1 MEVLPMEK
9 ERIDQYFAD
18 PAVRARLIDAV
29 SRLVA
34 VKSVKGPAEPG
45 APFGPGPKAALEE
58 ALKLCNELGFA
69 TQNYDGYVG
78 LADLNDGPTQLH
90 ILAHLDVVG
99 EGKGWDTDPYT
110 CVEKDGVLYGRGVS
124 DDKGPL
130 CAALMAMAAVK
141 ALGGTAKN
149 VKLVMGTDEESGS
162 EDIAYYYAREPFAPY
177 SFTPDA
183 DFPVIHIEKGHY
195 HPDFGAA
202 WADETVTP
210 RVTALQGGFRHN
222 VVPPEAEC
230 TLLGLTAAQV
240 NGVCAQVTAAT
251 GAVLSAKDVA
261 GGVLIHCAGKNA
273 HAASPDD
280 GINAIQALLE
290 ALVLLPLA
298 DCEST
303 KYLHALHELFPFGDN
318 RGKGLGIAQSDPES
332 GELTLNLALIT
343 MTATRFKAKFDVRF
357 PLCANQFNCKGVC
370 EENFRRHG
378 ISILGDPDMTS
389 VHCVSADS
397 PLVKTL
403 LHCYSMYTGVAD
415 PKPIAIGGGTYVHD
429 IPGGVAFGCDFPGF
443 DPKMH
448 AANEQASVENLLLS
462 AKIFTQAIFELCG
475 E

>member
-1 MEVLPMEK
+1 MNK

-18 PAVRARLIDAV
+18 PAVRARLIDAI

-45 APFGPGPKAALEE
+45 APFGSGPKAALEE

-69 TQNYDGYVG
+69 TQNYDDHVG
-78 LADLNDGPTQLH
+78 LADLNGGPTQLH

-99 EGKGWDTDPYT
+99 EGTGWDTDPYT
-110 CVEKDGVLYGRGVS
+110 CVEKDGMLYGRGVS

-130 CAALMAMAAVK
+130 CAALMAMVAVRD
-141 ALGGTAKN
+141 LGGTAKN

-202 WADETVTP
+202 WAEETVTP
-210 RVTALQGGFRHN
+210 RVTSLQGGFRHN
-222 VVPPEAEC
+222 VVPPEAKC
-230 TLLGLTAAQV
+230 TILGLSAAQV
-240 NGVCAQVTAAT
+240 TTACHQVGAAT
-251 GAVLSAKDVA
+251 GAVLTARDTKN
-261 GGVLIHCAGKNA
+261 GVSIHCAGKNA

-280 GINAIQALLE
+280 GINAIQALLA
-290 ALVLLPLA
+290 ALSLLPLA

-303 KYLHALHELFPFGDN
+303 RYLHALHELFPFGDN
-318 RGKGLGIAQSDPES
+318 RGKGLGIAQADPES

-397 PLVKTL
+397 PLVQTL
-403 LHCYSMYTGVAD
+403 LRCYSMYTGVQD

-448 AANEQASVENLLLS
+448 AANEQASVDNLLLS

>member
-1 MEVLPMEK
+1 MEK
-9 ERIDQYFAD
+9 ERIDQYFDD
-18 PAVRARLIDAV
+18 PAVRARLISAV

-58 ALKLCNELGFA
+58 ALALASELGFPCS
-69 TQNYDGYVG
+69 NYHDHVG
-78 LADLNDGPTQLH
+78 LVDLNRNSTQLH

-99 EGKGWDTDPYT
+99 EGSGWDTDPYT
-110 CVEKDGVLYGRGVS
+110 CVERDGMLYGRGVS

-130 CAALMAMAAVK
+130 CAALMAMTAVRD
-141 ALGGTAKN
+141 LGGAAKN
-149 VKLVMGTDEESGS
+149 VRLIMGTDEESGS
-162 EDIAYYYAREPFAPY
+162 EDIAYYYAHEAFAPY

-202 WADETVTP
+202 WAEETATP
-210 RVTALQGGFRHN
+210 RVTSLTGGFRHN
-222 VVPPEAEC
+222 VVPPEAKC
-230 TLLGLTAAQV
+230 VIRGLAAAQV
-240 NGVCAQVTAAT
+240 TTACDQVANAT
-251 GAVLSAKDVA
+251 GAVLTARNVK
-261 GGVLIHCAGKNA
+261 GGVSIHCAGKNA

-280 GINAIQALLE
+280 GINAIQALL
-290 ALVLLPLA
+290 AVLSLLPLA
-298 DCEST
+298 DCSST
-303 KYLHALHELFPFGDN
+303 RYLRSLHELFPFGDN
-318 RGKGLGIAQSDPES
+318 RGKALGIAQQDAES

-343 MTATRFKAKFDVRF
+343 MTDTRFKAKFDVRF

-370 EENFRRHG
+370 EQTFQRHG

-397 PLVKTL
+397 PLVKAL
-403 LHCYSMYTGVAD
+403 LRCYSMYTGVDD

-448 AANEQASVENLLLS
+448 AANEQASVDNLLLS

>member
-1 MEVLPMEK
+1 MKKEK
-9 ERIDQYFAD
+9 IDQYFDD

-29 SRLVA
+29 SRLVS
-34 VKSVKGPAEPG
+34 VKSVKGPAQPG
-45 APFGPGPKAALEE
+45 APFGAGPKAALEE
-58 ALKLCNELGFA
+58 ALKLADELGFA
-69 TQNYDGYVG
+69 TRNYDGYVG
-78 LADLNDGPTQLH
+78 LADLNDAPTQLH

-99 EGKGWDTDPYT
+99 EGTGWDTDPYT
-110 CVEKDGVLYGRGVS
+110 CVEKDGMLYGRGVS

-130 CAALMAMAAVK
+130 CAALLAMAAVK
-141 ALGGTAKN
+141 DLGGTAKN

-202 WADETVTP
+202 WADESATP
-210 RVTALQGGFRHN
+210 RVTSFKGGFRHN

-230 TLLGLTAAQV
+230 TILGLAAAQV
-240 NGVCAQVTAAT
+240 TTACDQVTSAT
-251 GAVLSAKDVA
+251 GAVLTAKDVK
-261 GGVLIHCAGKNA
+261 GGVCLHCAGKNA
-273 HAASPDD
+273 HAASPEG
-280 GINAIQALLE
+280 GINAIQALLA
-290 ALVLLPLA
+290 ALSLLPLA
-298 DCEST
+298 DCTST
-303 KYLHALHELFPFGDN
+303 RYLRSLHELFPFGDT
-318 RGKGLGIAQSDPES
+318 RGKGLGIAQADPES
-332 GELTLNLALIT
+332 GELTLNLALLT
-343 MTATRFKAKFDVRF
+343 MTSTRFKAKFDVRF

-370 EENFRRHG
+370 EEAFRRHG

-403 LHCYSMYTGVAD
+403 LRCYSMYTGVKD

-448 AANEQASVENLLLS
+448 AANEQASVDNLLLS